1 MLVDAYKALKHIGGE
16 TAETQ
21 GGKTRREKQV
31 RQAVS

>member
-21 GGKTRREKQV
+21 GGKTREREAGK
-31 RQAVS
+31 ASS